1 MNRVWRRL
9 CDPARVRAAALFQ
22 RLCGLPPLRGGR
34 RAAAPLVLSLIAIIL
49 LTAGPVQAAEVQG
62 VRLWRAPD
70 HTRLVFDL
78 SGPAEHKLFTLS
90 DPHRVVIDVSDTR
103 LAAAFGELELE
114 NTPIEQVRHA
124 QHNKKDLRVVLDL
137 KQETKPRSFAL
148 RRLEEKPDRLVIDLY
163 DHAEQEEKSLL
174 EVSRERD
181 VVIAIDAGHGGE
193 DPGASGPGGLRE
205 KDVVLAISRQ
215 LHKAIDS
222 RPGFTAKLVRTGDY
236 YIPLRERVNRGRKMR
251 ADLFVSIHADA
262 FTRKDA
268 RGAGVYAVSS
278 RGATSETA
286 RFLAQRENESDL
298 IGGAGSL
305 NLGDKDDTLAGVLLD
320 LSMTATMNASLDV
333 GASVLSQLGQVT
345 HLHKKQVEQANF
357 SVLRS
362 PDVPSILVETG
373 FITNPHEAR
382 RLRDPSFQRKLAQKL
397 SAGIVA
403 HFSSRPPAGSWL
415 AANIG
420 PQRQHTIARG
430 DTLSAIALRYNV
442 SVAALKRV
450 NGIRNSVIR
459 VGQTL
464 TIPSG

>member
-1 MNRVWRRL
+1 MKRASIRL
-9 CDPARVRAAALFQ
+9 FALVV
-22 RLCGLPPLRGGR
+22 
-34 RAAAPLVLSLIAIIL
+34 ALVLTPPALATEI
-49 LTAGPVQAAEVQG
+49 EG

-90 DPHRVVIDVSDTR
+90 SPHRVVVDISNAQ
-103 LAAAFGELELE
+103 LAAALEGLELGS
-114 NTPIEQVRHA
+114 TPIEGLRHA
-124 QHNKKDLRVVLDL
+124 RQNQRDLRVVLDL
-137 KQETKPRSFAL
+137 KQQISPRSFAL
-148 RRLEEKPDRLVIDLY
+148 RRHGDLPDRLVIDLY
-163 DHAEQEEKSLL
+163 DKVAQEEKTVLQ
-174 EVSRERD
+174 VSRERD

-193 DPGASGPGGLRE
+193 DPGALGPGGLRE

-215 LHKAIDS
+215 LQKSIDG
-222 RPGFTAKLVRTGDY
+222 RPGFKAKLVRTGDY
-236 YIPLRERVNRGRKMR
+236 YIPLRERVNKGRQMR

-320 LSMTATMNASLDV
+320 LSMTATMNASLDI
-333 GASVLSQLGQVT
+333 GASVLQQLGVVT
-345 HLHKKQVEQANF
+345 HLHKKRVEQANF
-357 SVLRS
+357 AVLRS

-373 FITNPHEAR
+373 FITNPQEAR
-382 RLRDPSFQRKLAQKL
+382 RLRDPSFQRRLAQKL
-397 SAGIVA
+397 SDGIVA
-403 HFSSRPPAGSWL
+403 HFTTRPPAGSWL
-415 AANIG
+415 AVN
-420 PQRQHTIARG
+420 RDRLDRRHTIARG
-430 DTLSAIALRYNV
+430 DTLSGIAARYNV
-442 SVAALKRV
+442 SVASLKRL
-450 NGIRNSVIR
+450 NGIDTSVIQ

-464 TIPSG
+464 NIPSS

>member
-1 MNRVWRRL
+1 MK
-9 CDPARVRAAALFQ
+9 RASLGLFALVV
-22 RLCGLPPLRGGR
+22 
-34 RAAAPLVLSLIAIIL
+34 ALVLTPPA
-49 LTAGPVQAAEVQG
+49 QAADIEG

-90 DPHRVVIDVSDTR
+90 SPHRVVVDISNAELT
-103 LAAAFGELELE
+103 AALQGLELE
-114 NTPIEQVRHA
+114 NTPIEGLRHA
-124 QHNKKDLRVVLDL
+124 RQNKRDLRVVLDL
-137 KQETKPRSFAL
+137 KQQASPRSFVL
-148 RRLEEKPDRLVIDLY
+148 RRHGELPDRLVIDLY
-163 DHAEQEEKSLL
+163 DKVAQQEKTLL
-174 EVSRERD
+174 QVSRERD

-193 DPGASGPGGLRE
+193 DPGALGPGGLRE

-215 LHKAIDS
+215 LQKSLDS
-222 RPGFTAKLVRTGDY
+222 KPGFKAKLVRTGDY

-286 RFLAQRENESDL
+286 RYLAQRENEADL

-305 NLGDKDDTLAGVLLD
+305 SLGDKDDTLAGVLLD

-333 GASVLSQLGQVT
+333 GASVLQQLGAVT
-345 HLHKKQVEQANF
+345 HLHKKRVEQANF
-357 SVLRS
+357 AVLRS

-373 FITNPHEAR
+373 FITNPQEAR
-382 RLRDPSFQRKLAQKL
+382 RLRDPSFQRRLAQKL
-397 SAGIVA
+397 SEGIVA
-403 HFSSRPPAGSWL
+403 HFTTRPPAGSWL
-415 AANIG
+415 AANRD
-420 PQRQHTIARG
+420 RQDLRHTIARG
-430 DTLSAIALRYNV
+430 DTLSGIAARYNV
-442 SVAALKRV
+442 TVASLKKF
-450 NGIRNSVIR
+450 NGIDSSVIR

-464 TIPSG
+464 NIPSS

>member
-1 MNRVWRRL
+1 MKRSWRIGGSATGPANRLV
-9 CDPARVRAAALFQ
+9 AALFHLFTP
-22 RLCGLPPLRGGR
+22 RAIGRTLATLPL
-34 RAAAPLVLSLIAIIL
+34 LLSVIAE
-49 LTAGPVQAAEVQG
+49 AAEVES

-90 DPHRVVIDVSDTR
+90 NPHRVVIDVSDTR
-103 LAAAFGELELE
+103 LAAAFDALELDG
-114 NTPIEQVRHA
+114 TPIAQVRHA
-124 QHNKKDLRVVLDL
+124 RHNKRDLRVVLDL
-137 KQETKPRSFAL
+137 KQATRPRSFAL

-163 DHAEQEEKSLL
+163 DRVEQEEKTLL
-174 EVSRERD
+174 EVARERD
-181 VVIAIDAGHGGE
+181 IVIAIDAGHGGE

-215 LHKAIDS
+215 LHKAID
-222 RPGFTAKLVRTGDY
+222 RKPGFAAKLVRTGDY
-236 YIPLRERVNRGRKMR
+236 YIPLRDRVNKGRALR

-305 NLGDKDDTLAGVLLD
+305 SLGDKDDTLAGVLLD
-320 LSMTATMNASLDV
+320 LSMTATMTASLDV
-333 GASVLSQLGQVT
+333 GASVLAQLGQVT

-357 SVLRS
+357 AVLRS

-382 RLRDPSFQRKLAQKL
+382 QLRDPAFQRRLAEKL
-397 SAGIVA
+397 SEGIVA
-403 HFSSRPPAGSWL
+403 HFSSRPPAGTWL
-415 AANIG
+415 AANRG
-420 PQRQHTIARG
+420 SRREYTIARG
-430 DTLSAIALRYNV
+430 DTLSAIASRYNV
-442 SVAALKRV
+442 SVTALKKV
-450 NGIRNSVIR
+450 NGMRNSVIR

>member
-1 MNRVWRRL
+1 MKSVWRRL
-9 CDPARVRAAALFQ
+9 LGPMAM
-22 RLCGLPPLRGGR
+22 
-34 RAAAPLVLSLIAIIL
+34 LVLTL
-49 LTAGPVQAAEVQG
+49 PVQAVEVDG

-90 DPHRVVIDVSDTR
+90 DPHRVVVDVADTK
-103 LAAAFGELELE
+103 LAAELAGLELD
-114 NTPIEQVRHA
+114 NTPIERVRHGS
-124 QHNKKDLRVVLDL
+124 HNKKDLRVVLDL
-137 KQETKPRSFAL
+137 KQAINPRSFAL
-148 RRLEEKPDRLVIDLY
+148 RRHEELPDRLVIDLY
-163 DHAEQEEKSLL
+163 DRVANEEKSL
-174 EVSRERD
+174 EQVSRERD
-181 VVIAIDAGHGGE
+181 IVIAIDAGHGGE
-193 DPGASGPGGLRE
+193 DPGASGPGGVRE
-205 KDVVLAISRQ
+205 KDVVLAIARQ
-215 LHKAIDS
+215 LQKAIDGE
-222 RPGFTAKLVRTGDY
+222 RGFAAKLVRSGDY
-236 YIPLRERVNRGRKMR
+236 YIPLRGRVNKGREMR

-305 NLGDKDDTLAGVLLD
+305 SLDDKDDTLAGVLLD

-333 GASVLSQLGQVT
+333 GASVLSQIGSIT
-345 HLHKKQVEQANF
+345 HLHKKRVEQANF

-373 FITNPHEAR
+373 FITNPQEAR
-382 RLRDPSFQRKLAQKL
+382 RLRDPMFQRKLAQKI
-397 SAGIVA
+397 SDGIVA
-403 HFSSRPPAGSWL
+403 HFTSRPPAGSWL
-415 AANIG
+415 AAN
-420 PQRQHTIARG
+420 PNRAERRHTIARG
-430 DTLSAIALRYNV
+430 DTLSAIAARYNV
-442 SVAALKRV
+442 TLSDLKKI
-450 NGIRNSVIR
+450 NGIDTSVIR

>member
-1 MNRVWRRL
+1 ML
-9 CDPARVRAAALFQ
+9 L
-22 RLCGLPPLRGGR
+22 
-34 RAAAPLVLSLIAIIL
+34 LSLPA
-49 LTAGPVQAAEVQG
+49 QSAEVEG

-90 DPHRVVIDVSDTR
+90 GPHRVVIDVADTR
-103 LAAAFGELELE
+103 LAAQFDDLELD
-114 NTPIEQVRHA
+114 NTPIARVRHGR
-124 QHNKKDLRVVLDL
+124 HNKKDLRVVLDL
-137 KQETKPRSFAL
+137 KQQVKPRSFAL
-148 RRLEEKPDRLVIDLY
+148 RRHEDLPDRLVIDLH
-163 DHAEQEEKSLL
+163 DRVQSEEKTLQQ
-174 EVSRERD
+174 VGGERD
-181 VVIAIDAGHGGE
+181 IVIAIDAGHGGE

-205 KDVVLAISRQ
+205 KDVVLAISKK
-215 LHKAIDS
+215 LKAALEKQ
-222 RPGFTAKLVRTGDY
+222 PGFAARLVRSGDY
-236 YIPLRERVNRGRKMR
+236 YIPLRGRVKKGREMR

-262 FTRKDA
+262 FHRKDA

-305 NLGDKDDTLAGVLLD
+305 NIGDKDDTLAGVLLD
-320 LSMTATMNASLDV
+320 LSMTATMNASLDI
-333 GASVLSQLGQVT
+333 GASVLSRIGGIT

-373 FITNPHEAR
+373 FITNPREAR
-382 RLRDPSFQRKLAQKL
+382 HLRDPSFQRKMARAL
-397 SAGIVA
+397 SDGIVA
-403 HFSSRPPAGSWL
+403 HFSSRPPAGTWL
-415 AANIG
+415 AANPG
-420 PQRQHTIARG
+420 KGERRHTIGRG
-430 DTLSAIALRYNV
+430 DTLSGIAARYNV
-442 SVAALKRV
+442 SVSALKRL
-450 NGIRNSVIR
+450 NGIDSSVIR

>member
-1 MNRVWRRL
+1 MKRVW
-9 CDPARVRAAALFQ
+9 Q
-22 RLCGLPPLRGGR
+22 RLLGLG
-34 RAAAPLVLSLIAIIL
+34 AAVVLAL
-49 LTAGPVQAAEVQG
+49 PVLATEVEG
-62 VRLWRAPD
+62 VRMWRAPD

-90 DPHRVVIDVSDTR
+90 NPHRVVIDVTDTK
-103 LAAAFGELELE
+103 LGAELDALQLDG
-114 NTPIEQVRHA
+114 TPIARLRHA
-124 QHNKKDLRVVLDL
+124 RQNKKDLRVVLDL
-137 KQETKPRSFAL
+137 EHQVKPRSFAL
-148 RRLEEKPDRLVIDLY
+148 RRHEEMPDRLVIDLY
-163 DHAEQEEKSLL
+163 DKVQSEEKTLQQ
-174 EVSRERD
+174 VSRERD
-181 VVIAIDAGHGGE
+181 IVIAIDAGHGGE
-193 DPGASGPGGLRE
+193 DPGALGPGGLRE

-215 LHKAIDS
+215 LQKAVDS
-222 RPGFTAKLVRTGDY
+222 KRGFSAKLVRTGDY
-236 YIPLRERVNRGRKMR
+236 YIPLRKRVKKGRELR

-305 NLGDKDDTLAGVLLD
+305 SLGDKDDTLAGVLLD

-333 GASVLSQLGQVT
+333 GASVLEQLGSVT
-345 HLHKKQVEQANF
+345 HLHKKRVEQANF

-373 FITNPHEAR
+373 FITNPQEAR
-382 RLRDPSFQRKLAQKL
+382 NLRDPSFQRRLAQKL
-397 SAGIVA
+397 SDGIVA
-403 HFSSRPPAGSWL
+403 HFSGRPPAGTWL
-415 AANIG
+415 AANPTEGERRHI
-420 PQRQHTIARG
+420 IANG
-430 DTLSAIALRYNV
+430 DTLTGIAARYKV
-442 SVAALKRV
+442 SVAALKKM
-450 NGIRNSVIR
+450 NGINTSVIR

>member
-1 MNRVWRRL
+1 MNSVW
-9 CDPARVRAAALFQ
+9 Q
-22 RLCGLPPLRGGR
+22 RLLGLVAMLMLALP
-34 RAAAPLVLSLIAIIL
+34 
-49 LTAGPVQAAEVQG
+49 TQAAEVEG

-90 DPHRVVIDVSDTR
+90 DPHRVVIDVADTR
-103 LAAAFGELELE
+103 LAAQFDQLELDD
-114 NTPIEQVRHA
+114 TPIDRVRHGR
-124 QHNKKDLRVVLDL
+124 QDKKNLRVVLDL
-137 KQETKPRSFAL
+137 KRQAKPRSFSL
-148 RRLEEKPDRLVIDLY
+148 RRHGDLPDRLVIDLY
-163 DHAEQEEKSLL
+163 DKVVNEEKTLQQVGS
-174 EVSRERD
+174 ERD
-181 VVIAIDAGHGGE
+181 IVIAIDAGHGGE
-193 DPGASGPGGLRE
+193 DPGALGPGGLRE
-205 KDVVLAISRQ
+205 KDVVLAISKA

-222 RPGFTAKLVRTGDY
+222 RRGFSAKLVRSGDY
-236 YIPLRERVNRGRKMR
+236 YIPHRQRVEKGRQMR

-262 FTRKDA
+262 FHKKSA

-320 LSMTATMNASLDV
+320 LSMTATMNASLDI
-333 GASVLSQLGQVT
+333 GASVLASIGSFT

-357 SVLRS
+357 AVLRS

-373 FITNPHEAR
+373 FITNPYEAK
-382 RLRDPSFQRKLAQKL
+382 RLRDPNFQRKLAQKL
-397 SAGIVA
+397 SDGIVA
-403 HFSSRPPAGSWL
+403 HFNSRPPVGSWL
-415 AANIG
+415 AAN
-420 PQRQHTIARG
+420 RNRVERRHTIARG
-430 DTLSAIALRYNV
+430 DTLSGIAARYNV
-442 SVAALKRV
+442 PVSELKRA
-450 NGIRNSVIR
+450 NGIGSSVIR

>member
-1 MNRVWRRL
+1 MNPVWHRITGL
-9 CDPARVRAAALFQ
+9 LAALA
-22 RLCGLPPLRGGR
+22 LALP
-34 RAAAPLVLSLIAIIL
+34 AV
-49 LTAGPVQAAEVQG
+49 AAEVEG
-62 VRLWRAPD
+62 VRVWRAPD

-90 DPHRVVIDVSDTR
+90 NPHRVVIDVADTK
-103 LAAAFGELELE
+103 LAAKLGGLELE
-114 NTPIEQVRHA
+114 DTPIERVRHGR
-124 QHNKKDLRVVLDL
+124 HNKKDLRVVLDL
-137 KQETKPRSFAL
+137 KQQAKPRSFAL
-148 RRLEEKPDRLVIDLY
+148 RRHEKLPDRLVIDLY
-163 DHAEQEEKSLL
+163 DRAEQEEKTLQ

-181 VVIAIDAGHGGE
+181 IVVAIDAGHGGE

-205 KDVVLAISRQ
+205 KDVVLAISKQ
-215 LHKAIDS
+215 LHRAIDG
-222 RPGFTAKLVRTGDY
+222 RPGFSAKLVRSGDY
-236 YIPLRERVNRGRKMR
+236 YIPLRERVNKGRKLR

-320 LSMTATMNASLDV
+320 LSMTATMNASLDI
-333 GASVLSQLGQVT
+333 GASVLSQLGSVT
-345 HLHKKQVEQANF
+345 HLHKKKVEQANF

-382 RLRDPSFQRKLAQKL
+382 QLRDPSFQRRLAQKL
-397 SAGIVA
+397 SDGIVA
-403 HFSSRPPAGSWL
+403 HFSSRPPAGTWL
-415 AANIG
+415 AANQG
-420 PQRQHTIARG
+420 QGERRHTIARG
-430 DTLSAIALRYNV
+430 DTLSAIAARYKV
-442 SVAALKRV
+442 SVNALKKI
-450 NGIRNSVIR
+450 NGIDSSVIR